1 MTKPPKTPK
10 PGKPGKTPSKA
21 KTPGGAGSVGSAE
34 DEAPRVGAGG
44 AAGNGKNPPRRVA
57 VVGSGVAGL
66 SAAYLAHRN
75 GMDVTLYESSG
86 KCGGHALTYDS
97 PTAGPVDLGFQVRAR
112 VDRSDR
118 SIDRRLDAMIPMI
131 RFVAVLYTGPH
142 TTAFA
147 W

>member
-1 MTKPPKTPK
+1 
-10 PGKPGKTPSKA
+10 
-21 KTPGGAGSVGSAE
+21 
-34 DEAPRVGAGG
+34 
-44 AAGNGKNPPRRVA
+44 
-57 VVGSGVAGL
+57 
-66 SAAYLAHRN
+66 
-75 GMDVTLYESSG
+75 MDVTLYESSG

>member
-21 KTPGGAGSVGSAE
+21 KTPGRAGSVGSAE

-44 AAGNGKNPPRRVA
+44 AAGDGKNPPRKVA

-118 SIDRRLDAMIPMI
+118 SDRRLDAMIPMI
-131 RFVAVLYTGPH
+131 RFVAHTGPH
-142 TTAFA
+142 TTPFA